1 MNESL
6 IDVNKLYFSYINDR
20 NEINVLYDIN
30 LEVKQGEFI
39 AVVGHNGSGKSTFAK
54 LCNAILTPTS
64 GTIIVS
70 GFDTSNEETIF
81 EIRKNVG
88 VVFQNPDNQIVAT
101 LVEEDVAFAPENLGI
116 EQNEIIRRVD
126 ESLSAVGMYEYK
138 DHAVYNLSGGQKQR
152 VAIAGILAIKP
163 KCIVFDEATAM
174 LDPVGRKEVIEIMKK
189 LNKENGTTI
198 IHITHYMEEAAFADR
213 IVVISNGKIIKNDSP
228 KEVFADEY
236 TLKKAHL
243 LVPQVTQLIN
253 ELSKNNFI
261 KPKVVLNVDECV
273 NVLENLLGG

>member
-1 MNESL
+1 M
-6 IDVNKLYFSYINDR
+6 
-20 NEINVLYDIN
+20 LYDIN
-30 LEVKQGEFI
+30 LEIKQGEFI
-39 AVVGHNGSGKSTFAK
+39 AIVGHNGSGKSTFAK
-54 LCNAILTPTS
+54 LCNAILTPTF

-116 EQNEIIRRVD
+116 EQSEIIKRVD
-126 ESLSAVGMYEYK
+126 ESLTAVGMYEYK

-174 LDPVGRKEVIEIMKK
+174 LDPVGRKEIIEIMKK

-213 IVVISNGKIIKNDSP
+213 IVVISNGKIIKNASP

-236 TLKKAHL
+236 TLKKAQL
-243 LVPQVTQLIN
+243 SVPQVTQLIN

-261 KPKVVLNVDECV
+261 KPKVVLNIDECV